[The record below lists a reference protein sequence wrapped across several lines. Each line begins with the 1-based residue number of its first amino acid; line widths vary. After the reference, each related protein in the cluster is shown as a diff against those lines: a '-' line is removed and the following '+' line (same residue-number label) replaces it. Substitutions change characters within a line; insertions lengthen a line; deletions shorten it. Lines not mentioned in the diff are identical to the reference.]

1 MGTSPFLEVEPKDWV
16 ASNDLAFA
24 LRDRFPVSPGHT
36 LIVPKRHVPTWFDA
50 TRDEQRALMD
60 LVGVVKRALD
70 EELHPDGYNVGFN
83 AGAVAGQTVM
93 HLHVHVIPRFQGD
106 MDDPRG
112 GVRGVIPWKQRY
124 ATGPADPSSDP
135 FAALPS
141 FVHGDDA
148 HLEQALRSALLHA
161 DRADILSAFVQT
173 SGVDLLKDD
182 LRDALRRGAKVRLL
196 TGDYLGVTS
205 PDALRRLL
213 SLADE
218 HPSFEPYF
226 FEVKNARSFHPKAYL
241 FFQGA
246 HGVAYVGSS
255 NLSERALKD
264 GIEWNL
270 RLVSA
275 REQETFLRIAHRF
288 EALLRAP
295 STTRLSRAVI
305 EAYEA
310 RVPERPAPQPEPRA
324 AAPTPNAVQKDA
336 LLALSATRR
345 AGKSRGL
352 VVLATGLGKTFLS
365 AFDFRALGGERALF
379 IAHREEILTQAK
391 DTWQRVFPE
400 KLTGLYHGDAR
411 DKDADLLFASVQTLY
426 RAHHLSRF
434 SPRAFDYIVID
445 EFHHA
450 AAATYR
456 KVLGHFEPRFLLG
469 LTATPERMDGRS
481 LLELCD
487 DNLVFQRD
495 LAHGVLKG
503 LLVPFR
509 YFGVKD
515 SVDFEP
521 IPWRSGKFD
530 NEALTSAV
538 ATEARAAQA
547 LREYDKHAP
556 QGLRR
561 ALVFCCSTR
570 HADFMAEYLRRQ
582 GRSASAVHSGPGS
595 ASRGQ
600 SLQDLKAGTLEFMCT
615 VDIFNEGV
623 DVPDVNTVLMLRPTE
638 SPTIFLQQL
647 GRGLRRAEGKTELV
661 VVDFIGNHRSFLS
674 KPQSLAFLLG
684 QDLPPKVALDKIAQ
698 GTLELPPGCS
708 VEVAT
713 QAIELLRSM
722 VRESPTDALLYEY
735 TTFRDTHGRR
745 PTAAELLRRGL
756 TLKPTQERFE
766 TWFHFVAEQGDLSE
780 EERRVLATHGA
791 WLRDVQ
797 VTPMTKSYKM
807 LALRALLDADQAF
820 EGMSVEDNA
829 RRAFE
834 AARHDLLLFRELKED
849 EGRAAL
855 GPAFTKKWRDMPLKK
870 WVGAD
875 GTSRPWFALE
885 DESFVPLYAVADG
898 DRHTF
903 EEMSEELVELRLAQ
917 HRDRLIRSQREGDS
931 PVPIVLQVSHSNF
944 RPILRFDRERRP
956 DIPEGVVPVVVQGE
970 TFSFDFKKI
979 AVNVARRAGS
989 NVNALP
995 DVLRR
1000 LLGPATGQPGIRH
1013 RVRLVRNDDA
1023 WQLERE
1029 DVAPAVSDACEVIP
1043 FPRLPYFADV
1053 RAACGL
1059 MESAVQQSDASELAA
1074 VRTDRPVD
1082 PKKHFLVR
1090 ADGDSMS
1097 GGDLP
1102 IADGDLVL
1110 CEWTRGLDASQV
1122 EGKPFLLVGSNAAE
1136 TSFAVIKVPRRRDG
1150 RWSLEST
1157 NPSFA
1162 PQPVPQ
1168 ATKLEPVAR
1177 VLDVVSPALGLVL
1190 YGSYDRN
1197 AIAAAFGSKND
1208 PSWKV
1213 GHRDLEVLGT
1223 QHTVLM
1229 ITLKK
1234 SSDTKLEHRYAD
1246 HFDGREELA
1255 WDSQAS
1261 TTADSLKG
1269 RRIRGADGVKRTIH
1283 LFAHYDKRSAFTYL
1297 GPVRYLS
1304 HDGEAPMHV
1313 RFALEKA
1320 LPEELWRQ
1328 WSG

>member
-1 MGTSPFLEVEPKDWV
+1 MGTSPFLEVGPKDWV

-36 LIVPKRHVPTWFDA
+36 LIVPKRLVPTWFEA
-50 TRDEQRALMD
+50 TKEEQRALMD
-60 LVGVVKRALD
+60 LVELVKRALD
-70 EELHPDGYNVGFN
+70 DELHPDGYNVGFN

-93 HLHVHVIPRFQGD
+93 HLHVHVIPRFRGD

-124 ATGPADPSSDP
+124 AVGSVDPSSDP

-148 HLEQALRSALLHA
+148 HLDQALRAALLHA
-161 DRADILSAFVQT
+161 ERADIVSAFVQT
-173 SGVDLLKDD
+173 SGVDLLRDD
-182 LRDALRRGAKVRLL
+182 LRDALRRGATVRLL

-218 HPSFEPYF
+218 HQSFEPYF
-226 FEVKNARSFHPKAYL
+226 FEVKGARSFHPKAYL
-241 FFQGA
+241 FFTGA

-264 GIEWNL
+264 GLEWNL
-270 RLVSA
+270 RLVSSGD
-275 REQETFLRIAHRF
+275 RETFSRIAHRF

-305 EAYEA
+305 DAYEA
-310 RVPERPAPQPEPRA
+310 RVPERPVAQPEPRA

-336 LLALSATRR
+336 LIALAGTRR

-365 AFDFRALGGERALF
+365 AFDFRAMGGERALF
-379 IAHREEILTQAK
+379 IAHREEILDQAK

-400 KLTGLYHGDAR
+400 KLTGLYRGDAR
-411 DKDADLLFASVQTLY
+411 DKEADLLFASVQTLS
-426 RAHHLSRF
+426 RAHHLAQF
-434 SPRAFDYIVID
+434 PPRAFDYIVID

-487 DNLVFQRD
+487 DNLVLRRD

-515 SVDFEP
+515 SVNFEP
-521 IPWRSGKFD
+521 IPWRSGTFD
-530 NEALTSAV
+530 AEALTSAV

-556 QGLRR
+556 AGRRR

-582 GRSASAVHSGPGS
+582 GRSAAAVHSGPGS

-600 SLQDLKAGTLEFMCT
+600 SLQDLRSGALEFLCT

-647 GRGLRRAEGKTELV
+647 GRGLRRAEDKAELV
-661 VVDFIGNHRSFLS
+661 AVDFIGNHRSFLN

-684 QDLPPKVALDKIAQ
+684 QDLPPKVALDKLAQ
-698 GTLELPPGCS
+698 GTLELPSGCS
-708 VEVAT
+708 VDVETA
-713 QAIELLRSM
+713 AIELLRSM
-722 VRESPTDALLYEY
+722 VRESPADALLYEY

-745 PTAAELLRRGL
+745 PTAGELARRGL
-756 TLKPTQERFE
+756 TLRPTHERFE
-766 TWFHFVAEQGDLSE
+766 TWFHFVDEQGDLSVDE
-780 EERRVLATHGA
+780 QRVLAAHGA
-791 WLRDVQ
+791 WLRDLQ
-797 VTPMTKSYKM
+797 ITPMTKSYKM
-807 LALRALLDADQAF
+807 LALRALLDADQIF
-820 EGMSVEDNA
+820 EGMSIEDNA

-834 AARHDLLLFRELKED
+834 AARHDLLLLRELKED
-849 EGRAAL
+849 EGRATL
-855 GPAFTKKWRDMPLKK
+855 GPMFTRKWRDMPLKK
-870 WVGAD
+870 WTGAD

-885 DESFVPLYAVADG
+885 DERFVPLYAVSDAD
-898 DRHTF
+898 RQLF
-903 EEMSEELVELRLAQ
+903 EEMSEELVELRLTQ
-917 HRDRLIRSQREGDS
+917 HRDRLIRRQGEGEL
-931 PVPIVLQVSHSNF
+931 PAPIVLEVSHSNF

-956 DIPEGVVPVVVQGE
+956 DIPSGVVAVVVQGE
-970 TFSFDFKKI
+970 TLSFDFKKI

-989 NVNALP
+989 TVNVLP
-995 DVLRR
+995 EVLRK

-1013 RVRLVRNDDA
+1013 RVRLVRADDA
-1023 WQLERE
+1023 WLLERE
-1029 DVAPAVSDACEVIP
+1029 ELAPAVADACEVIP

-1059 MESAVQQSDASELAA
+1059 MDSAVQQSERSELAA

-1082 PKKHFLVR
+1082 PTKHFLVR
-1090 ADGDSMS
+1090 ADGDSMN
-1097 GGDLP
+1097 GGDVP

-1110 CEWTRGLDASQV
+1110 CEWTRGLDAARV
-1122 EGKPFLLVGSNAAE
+1122 EGKPFLLVGASAAE

-1150 RWSLEST
+1150 RWSLDST

-1162 PQPVPQ
+1162 PQPVPP

-1177 VLDVVSPALGLVL
+1177 VLGVVEPALGLVL
-1190 YGSYDRN
+1190 YGSYDRD
-1197 AIAAAFGSKND
+1197 AIAATFGMKND

-1213 GHRDLEVLGT
+1213 GHRDVEVAGT

-1229 ITLKK
+1229 ITLRKAG
-1234 SSDTKLEHRYAD
+1234 STKLEHRYAD
-1246 HFDGREELA
+1246 RFTSRAELE

-1261 TTADSLKG
+1261 TKEDSLKG
-1269 RRIRGADGVKRTIH
+1269 RRIRGVDGAKRTIH
-1283 LFAHYDKRSAFTYL
+1283 LFVQYQAKSAFTYL

-1304 HDGEAPMHV
+1304 HEGEAPMHV
-1313 RFALEKA
+1313 RFAVA
-1320 LPEELWRQ
+1320 QPLPEELWRQ